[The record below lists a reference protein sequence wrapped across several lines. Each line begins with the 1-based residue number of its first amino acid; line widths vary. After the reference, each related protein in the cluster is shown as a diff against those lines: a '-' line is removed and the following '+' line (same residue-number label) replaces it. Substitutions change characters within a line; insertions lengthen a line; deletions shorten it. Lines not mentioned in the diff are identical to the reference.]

1 MSSKG
6 LGFVG
11 DGGLICGRK
20 RCEFGAEAYEGSRFS
35 TLGYKIEHKN
45 MIN

>member
-20 RCEFGAEAYEGSRFS
+20 RCEFGAEAEAMRQGDRKSVV
-35 TLGYKIEHKN
+35 
-45 MIN
+45 